1 MATKV
6 TPDII
11 THEIDA
17 SGKRIGRVASH
28 IALLLMGKNRADMVK
43 HQTAPVKVVVTHASK
58 LLIDEKKRL
67 QKTYVRYSGYPGGQK
82 TTTMQKMIADK
93 GYSEVLR
100 KAVYGMLPSNRLR
113 ALRMK
118 QLTISE

>member
-1 MATKV
+1 MTIATQE
-6 TPDII
+6 TI
-11 THEIDA
+11 THELNA
-17 SGKRIGRVASH
+17 SGKRLGRLASE
-28 IALLLMGKNRADMVK
+28 IAILLMGKNRADVVK
-43 HQTAPVKVVVTHASK
+43 NQTAPVKVVVTHASK
-58 LLIDEKKRL
+58 LLIDEKKRQ

-82 TTTMQKMIADK
+82 TATMNKVIADK

-118 QLTISE
+118 QLTVSE